1 MGGNF
6 LWPFIFRTELTQSK
20 YQLRPDPL
28 LQYLLSSSQTSP
40 AISIITAS
48 VGTTAHSC
56 FVEVVYR
63 SHVHSQE
70 ANEDCNPA
78 CTPLAQLC
86 AHGLL
91 LPGGEMPCSDSGA
104 GAIRTSSVSISVSLH
119 PIPLCPSS
127 FSHLFHPYLSLNEKG
142 ERESTVLLF
151 AIEGGDISIYQS
163 QVRGA
168 PNPTEKRSLEHPP
181 QGRTGLPPLLPSP
194 FRGRV
199 CRLCEGAG
207 MRVRFLREA
216 DPCSLELGKVL
227 REGTASHLE
236 ILEGRIA

>member
-142 ERESTVLLF
+142 ERESTVLLLSHRGWGYF
-151 AIEGGDISIYQS
+151 YLSKPSERGSKPHREAEL
-163 QVRGA
+163 GA
-168 PNPTEKRSLEHPP
+168 PTPRAHWPPAPPAVAVQGQSLQALRRS
-181 QGRTGLPPLLPSP
+181 RN
-194 FRGRV
+194 
-199 CRLCEGAG
+199 AG
-207 MRVRFLREA
+207 QVPA
-216 DPCSLELGKVL
+216 G
-227 REGTASHLE
+227 G
-236 ILEGRIA
+236 